1 MVDAVYVSE
10 DSSTMT
16 TEAISSG
23 LPAFT
28 LSPKS
33 CNPSEKFN
41 QQLKKYEAM
50 KLIKRM
56 SFSSELSTIS
66 TSNTSYNLVL
76 EWRKKLKK
84 QILFK
89 IQQWKGEDGSEAI

>member
-1 MVDAVYVSE
+1 MSKVINIKLKFIW
-10 DSSTMT
+10 MLRWMIILNCPKLFCQQ
-16 TEAISSG
+16 EASFSQYM
-23 LPAFT
+23 
-28 LSPKS
+28 
-33 CNPSEKFN
+33 FN

-76 EWRKKLKK
+76 ELREKLKK
-84 QILFK
+84 QILSK
-89 IQQWKGEDGSEAI
+89 IQ